1 MTDENEI
8 YTHKVFSSRVK
19 LDPHDFVG
27 DNGRIFYNE
36 QTGEL
41 RISDGVTPFGHPIF
55 GSGGGGGQTL
65 FLYAENGVPVNPPLA
80 SISDS
85 IALGDGS
92 VARAHG
98 AVMQSAGVFAQ
109 PGDAQIGDYV
119 ARGITTSNQPTEI
132 FLDGVSKRILVQP
145 NMSIAYCIT
154 VIARRTDSFSN
165 EGAVYSI
172 QGGIDR
178 SVSYISTRLIG
189 TPTKNVLSEDN
200 PTWDIAVHA
209 DQIYGALQ
217 IRVTGEHSKTIRWV
231 AHIQTVEVS
240 V

>member
-1 MTDENEI
+1 MTDINEI

-19 LDPHDFVG
+19 LHPHEFVG
-27 DNGRIFYNE
+27 DYGRIFYNE
-36 QTGEL
+36 DTGEL

-55 GSGGGGGQTL
+55 GSGGGSQTL
-65 FLYAENGVPVNPPLA
+65 NLYAENGLPINPPLA
-80 SISDS
+80 STPDS

-92 VARAHG
+92 VSRAHG
-98 AVMQSAGVFAQ
+98 AIMQSSGVFTQ

-119 ARGITTSNQPTEI
+119 ARGITNSNQPTEI
-132 FLDGVSKRILVQP
+132 FLDGLSKRILVQP

-189 TPTKNVLSEDN
+189 TPTKTVLSEDN
-200 PTWDIAVHA
+200 PTWDISVHA
-209 DQIYGALQ
+209 DQIFGALQ